1 MELQTLYP
9 VIYPDPVK
17 QQAYTLH
24 VYRGYDPLKIAK
36 ITGQPRD
43 IILEWATQDE
53 WDTRR
58 QEHLTQARAA
68 AAASVGMQVSARTRG
83 LTRKF
88 LDVQEAM
95 INRLQDKVNEGAGEL
110 TVDQLGKL
118 SSALSSLYGT
128 FSGLLGVG
136 GVATTKTDAA
146 SGAASEK
153 TPTTLVQVNVL
164 ADLVRA
170 GERKAG
176 FGDTTPSPAI
186 EVQVKETTL
195 NAS

>member
-1 MELQTLYP
+1 MDTPILFP

-36 ITGQPRD
+36 IMGQSRD
-43 IILEWATQDE
+43 TIAQWAADDE

-58 QEHLTQARAA
+58 QEHLTQSRAA

-95 INRLQDKVNEGAGEL
+95 INQLQAKLDAALDGGDSCL
-110 TVDQLGKL
+110 TVDQIGKL

-136 GVATTKTDAA
+136 GVATSKSDAA
-146 SGAASEK
+146 SGAADAAAKS
-153 TPTTLVQVNVL
+153 PTTLVQVNVL

-170 GERKAG
+170 GEAKAG
-176 FGDTTPSPAI
+176 FG
-186 EVQVKETTL
+186 VQVKETVI
-195 NAS
+195 NAP